1 MSLIKKIQN
10 YYKNKCKIPTLFT
23 TPSHNQGQYIIPILK
38 KLLGKKYFNVDFSE
52 IEGFDNLREPIDTL
66 KYTQEKIS
74 KIYNSKKSFM
84 LTNGSSSGIIATMKA
99 LLKKDDEVII
109 ARNCHISVYNG
120 LVISGA
126 RPIWVYPNYNEEWQ
140 ICTEITPEIIINAIE
155 EHPNAKAL
163 ILTSP
168 TYEGIHSDIEA
179 ISMICKKNN
188 IVLIVDEAHGALL
201 NFANLGNKPAIELGA
216 DISIQSLHKT
226 AGAPNPCALLHI
238 SKESKITQ
246 EMIQESLNL
255 FNTTSPSYPLLVA
268 IEGTV
273 DYLNS
278 NGGKIKISKLLNA
291 IDDFKKKLPSN
302 INIYEKNNDKTKLLL
317 KFKGKNNLDIA
328 SILNEKYRIEEEF
341 STEYSMLFLT
351 GIGSSSPKL
360 KKLAKT
366 LNEISD
372 ISTKQMISNTPQPVE
387 KAITLLTPAEAYN
400 KEFCLLNKEDAIG
413 KVSAETIINYPPGIP
428 TILPGE
434 LITQKNICYINRK
447 NIRILK

>member
-10 YYKNKCKIPTLFT
+10 YYKNKYKIPTLFT

-201 NFANLGNKPAIELGA
+201 NFADLGNKPAIELGA

-302 INIYEKNNDKTKLLL
+302 IDIYEKNNDKTKLLL

-351 GIGSSSPKL
+351 GIGTSSPKL

-366 LNEISD
+366 LNEISN
-372 ISTKQMISNTPQPVE
+372 ISTKQIISNTPQPVE

-413 KVSAETIINYPPGIP
+413 KLCAETIINYPPGIP